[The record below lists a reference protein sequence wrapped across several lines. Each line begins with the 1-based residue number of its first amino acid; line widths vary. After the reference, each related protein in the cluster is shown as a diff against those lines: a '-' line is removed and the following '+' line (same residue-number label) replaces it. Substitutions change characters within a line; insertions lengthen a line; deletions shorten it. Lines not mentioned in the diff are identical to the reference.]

1 MLKKKYLL
9 IVFSIIMITSCSN
22 DDNTSNVFYSSLDNQ
37 NIYYSEFGD
46 DDNPDILMIH
56 GLMGS
61 SSSFNY
67 ITNELAEKFHV
78 TAIDL
83 PGHGDSNL
91 QIPFDLNNLTYV
103 VEEFINE
110 KFSSPIDVIGYSLG
124 GTIANNIATTQ
135 KELLNSMILIDPWF
149 SNNTTTD
156 SLAFKFLSVIE
167 KNAKKSWVEP
177 KDSLGYVKNM
187 NSELTEDKQQIISK
201 NRFDYDIRIW
211 DNSIQ
216 KGTLINMPQN
226 SINTSVLLIKPSMSL
241 IKEMQI
247 NKINENFENIIIE
260 EIPNTTH
267 MIIFENPEEISKLVS
282 EFVK

>member
-9 IVFSIIMITSCSN
+9 IVFSMIMITSCSN

-167 KNAKKSWVEP
+167 KNAKKAWVEP
-177 KDSLGYVKNM
+177 KDSLGYVKSM

-226 SINTSVLLIKPSMSL
+226 SINISVLLIKPSMSL

-260 EIPNTTH
+260 EVPNTTH

>member
-1 MLKKKYLL
+1 
-9 IVFSIIMITSCSN
+9 MITSCSN
-22 DDNTSNVFYSSLDNQ
+22 DDKGSNIFYSSIDNQ

-46 DDNPDILMIH
+46 DNNPDILMIH

-61 SSSFNY
+61 SSSFNF

-110 KFSSPIDVIGYSLG
+110 KFLNPIDVIGYSLG
-124 GTIANNIATTQ
+124 GTILNNLATNQ
-135 KELLNSMILIDPWF
+135 KGLLNSIILIDPWF

-216 KGTLINMPQN
+216 KGTLINKPQN

>member
-1 MLKKKYLL
+1 MLKKKCLL

-22 DDNTSNVFYSSLDNQ
+22 DDKRSNIFYSSLDNQ

-124 GTIANNIATTQ
+124 GTIANNIAATQ
-135 KELLNSMILIDPWF
+135 KELLNSIILIDPWF

-260 EIPNTTH
+260 EVPNTTH

>member
-22 DDNTSNVFYSSLDNQ
+22 DDKGSNIFYSSIDNQ

-46 DDNPDILMIH
+46 DDIPDILMIH
-56 GLMGS
+56 GLIGS

-67 ITNELAEKFHV
+67 ITNELSEKFHV

-110 KFSSPIDVIGYSLG
+110 KFSNPIGVIGYSLG
-124 GTIANNIATTQ
+124 GTILNNIATTQ
-135 KELLNSMILIDPWF
+135 KGLLNSIILIDPWF

>member
-1 MLKKKYLL
+1 
-9 IVFSIIMITSCSN
+9 
-22 DDNTSNVFYSSLDNQ
+22 
-37 NIYYSEFGD
+37 
-46 DDNPDILMIH
+46 
-56 GLMGS
+56 MGS

-124 GTIANNIATTQ
+124 GTIANNIAATQ
-135 KELLNSMILIDPWF
+135 KELLNSIILIDPWF

-260 EIPNTTH
+260 EVPNTTH

>member
-1 MLKKKYLL
+1 
-9 IVFSIIMITSCSN
+9 MITSCSN
-22 DDNTSNVFYSSLDNQ
+22 DDKGSNIFYSSIDNQ

-46 DDNPDILMIH
+46 DNNPDILMIH

-61 SSSFNY
+61 SSSFDF
-67 ITNELAEKFHV
+67 ITRELAEKFHV

-110 KFSSPIDVIGYSLG
+110 KFSNPIGVIGYSLG
-124 GTIANNIATTQ
+124 GTILNNIATTQ
-135 KELLNSMILIDPWF
+135 KGLLNSIILIDPWF

-226 SINTSVLLIKPSMSL
+226 SINTPLLLIKPSMSL

>member
-22 DDNTSNVFYSSLDNQ
+22 DDKGSNIFYSSIDNQ

-61 SSSFNY
+61 SSSFNF
-67 ITNELAEKFHV
+67 ITSELAEKFHV

-110 KFSSPIDVIGYSLG
+110 KFSNPIDVIGYSLG
-124 GTIANNIATTQ
+124 GTILNNLATNQ
-135 KELLNSMILIDPWF
+135 KGLLNSIILIDPWF

-226 SINTSVLLIKPSMSL
+226 SINNSVLLIKPSMSL

>member
-22 DDNTSNVFYSSLDNQ
+22 DDKGSNIFYSSIDNQ

-46 DDNPDILMIH
+46 DNNPDILMIH

-61 SSSFNY
+61 SSSFDF
-67 ITNELAEKFHV
+67 ITRELAEKFHV

-124 GTIANNIATTQ
+124 GTILNNIATTQ
-135 KELLNSMILIDPWF
+135 KGLLNSIILIDPWF

-260 EIPNTTH
+260 EVPNTTH

>member
-22 DDNTSNVFYSSLDNQ
+22 DDKGSNIFYSSIDNQ

-46 DDNPDILMIH
+46 DNNPDILMIH

-61 SSSFNY
+61 SSSFDF
-67 ITNELAEKFHV
+67 ITRELAEKFHV

-110 KFSSPIDVIGYSLG
+110 KFSNPIGVIGYSLG
-124 GTIANNIATTQ
+124 GTILNNIATTQ
-135 KELLNSMILIDPWF
+135 KGLLNSIILIDPWF

>member
-22 DDNTSNVFYSSLDNQ
+22 DDKGSNIFYSSIDNQ

-124 GTIANNIATTQ
+124 GTIANNIAATQ
-135 KELLNSMILIDPWF
+135 KELLNSIILIDPWF

-260 EIPNTTH
+260 EVPNTTH

>member
-9 IVFSIIMITSCSN
+9 IVFSMIMITSCSN

-167 KNAKKSWVEP
+167 KNAKKAWVEP
-177 KDSLGYVKNM
+177 KDSLGYVKSM

-226 SINTSVLLIKPSMSL
+226 SINISVLLIKPSMSL

>member
-22 DDNTSNVFYSSLDNQ
+22 DDKGSNIFYSSIDNQ

-61 SSSFNY
+61 SSSFNF
-67 ITNELAEKFHV
+67 ITSELAEKFHV
-78 TAIDL
+78 TVIDL

-110 KFSSPIDVIGYSLG
+110 QFSNPIDVIGYSLG
-124 GTIANNIATTQ
+124 GTILNNLATNQ
-135 KELLNSMILIDPWF
+135 KGLLNSIILIDPWF

-216 KGTLINMPQN
+216 KGTLINKPQN

>member
-22 DDNTSNVFYSSLDNQ
+22 DDKGSNIFYSSIDNQ

-46 DDNPDILMIH
+46 DNNPDILMIH

-61 SSSFNY
+61 SSSFDF
-67 ITNELAEKFHV
+67 ITRELAEKFHV

-110 KFSSPIDVIGYSLG
+110 KFSNPIGVIGYSLG
-124 GTIANNIATTQ
+124 GTILNNIATTQ
-135 KELLNSMILIDPWF
+135 KGLLNSIILIDPWF

-260 EIPNTTH
+260 EVPNTTH